1 MIQIDARSPFDDALG
16 AILRPGQ
23 DIVVAQAY
31 GFPSAA
37 VAALANHLDRLQGSR
52 IFFGMVLG
60 EVPELPGVHIETL
73 FPSGPFGTDQAMRD
87 RGVGYCR
94 QSLFE
99 VADAFRSGARNVD
112 VALSIAT
119 PERDGRHS
127 LGLGADYIHPAIERA
142 PAVLL
147 ETVEDLPWPGH
158 GAEIAVDGRIRAVA
172 SRRSAPVAQGAGG
185 GGDGLADRLLDWIP
199 HGSTL
204 EFGMG
209 KWSEPLFGR
218 LAVERKGLRLHS
230 GSLGDWLVPLLESG
244 AVDRSAPLI
253 ATAIGG
259 SRAFYDALPS
269 LGVDLVPAY
278 VTHDPAR
285 LRRLP
290 CFRAINSVLQVDLL
304 GRANSE
310 HAGGGRRG
318 GLGGLPDFARGAAEN
333 PAGLSIIA
341 LNAAAGPES
350 RVVARLPDDYVSL
363 DENCID
369 IIVTDRGSA
378 DLRGLAGADR
388 VLAMLEIA
396 APDHRDRL
404 HSEGLEAGL
413 I

>member
-1 MIQIDARSPFDDALG
+1 MTQIDARSPFDDALG
-16 AILRPGQ
+16 AILQPGQ

-31 GFPSAA
+31 GFPART
-37 VAALANHLDRLQGSR
+37 VAALAGHLDRLRGSR

-60 EVPELPGVHIETL
+60 EVPELAGVHIETL
-73 FPSGPFGTDQAMRD
+73 FPSGPFGTEQAMRD

-119 PERDGRHS
+119 PEHNGRHS
-127 LGLGADYIHPAIERA
+127 LGLSADYIHPAIERA
-142 PAVLL
+142 SAVLL
-147 ETVEDLPWPGH
+147 ETIEDLPWPGH

-172 SRRSAPVAQGAGG
+172 SSRNAPLAHGSG
-185 GGDGLADRLLDWIP
+185 GGDSGLADRLLGWIP
-199 HGSTL
+199 DGATL

-209 KWSEPLFGR
+209 RWSEPLFGR
-218 LAVERKGLRLHS
+218 LAADRKGLRLHS

-244 AVDRSAPLI
+244 AVDRSAPLM

-278 VTHDPAR
+278 VTHDPLR

-341 LNAAAGPES
+341 LNAAAGPQS
-350 RVVARLPDDYVSL
+350 RVVARLPDEHVSL
-363 DENCID
+363 DESCID
-369 IIVTDRGSA
+369 IIVTDQGSA
-378 DLRGLAGADR
+378 DLRGLTGTDR
-388 VLAMLEIA
+388 GWAMLEIS

-404 HSEGLEAGL
+404 RGDALEAGL